1 MKKWNS
7 LKNSSSFLSRREKKL
22 RMSYVESQ
30 KVIFRS
36 FKVDKIYGY
45 LSLVRKKSVLTDT
58 GENVQKWTRVF
69 STRRWVVARMR
80 RKKKKNTRVHFWTF
94 STVEKFRVLAF
105 IG

>member
-45 LSLVRKKSVLTDT
+45 LL
-58 GENVQKWTRVF
+58 
-69 STRRWVVARMR
+69 
-80 RKKKKNTRVHFWTF
+80 
-94 STVEKFRVLAF
+94 
-105 IG
+105 